1 MEQKKQMCLNV
12 AECHYLFMF
21 GRLVMQKMHCLSLL
35 HHWHHHHGYICI
47 TGTVLSDVGCFISYP
62 AKINHQDQNP
72 CLLTSD
78 ARGRE
83 YILDFKV

>member
-1 MEQKKQMCLNV
+1 MLPLGCTCV
-12 AECHYLFMF
+12 TGVVHTVP
-21 GRLVMQKMHCLSLL
+21 RLHV
-35 HHWHHHHGYICI
+35 
-47 TGTVLSDVGCFISYP
+47 VLSDVGCFISYP

>member
-47 TGTVLSDVGCFISYP
+47 TGTVLSDVGCFISHS
-62 AKINHQDQNP
+62 AKS
-72 CLLTSD
+72 TTV
-78 ARGRE
+78 
-83 YILDFKV
+83 DF